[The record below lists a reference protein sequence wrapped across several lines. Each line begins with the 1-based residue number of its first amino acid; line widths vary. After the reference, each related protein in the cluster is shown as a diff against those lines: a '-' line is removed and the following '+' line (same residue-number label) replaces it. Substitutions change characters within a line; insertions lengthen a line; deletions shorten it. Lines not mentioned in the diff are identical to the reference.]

1 MRIFVIASALLL
13 IVSGAQAQVG
23 SGSNN
28 GNGNVGTANGNGN
41 GNGSG
46 NTLSARANTRT
57 TAVVAPSLAA
67 AGIESCLGSTS
78 VGGAGGGVGITIA
91 STVTDRGCNL
101 RLFSRTLYNLGH
113 RKAATQILCA
123 GAAVRR
129 RALRDRRRRGD
140 GAAGGQSRDGRN
152 AARGRDRPESLG
164 RRQGPLHELCPVPR
178 LPRRAAAG
186 GDGGN
191 RAAAGN
197 APACR
202 TLAPQASDEAA
213 IAERLKGCR
222 ERAVVIPDA
231 A

>member
-113 RKAATQILCA
+113 RKAATQILCN
-123 GAAVRR
+123 
-129 RALRDRRRRGD
+129 D
-140 GAAGGQSRDGRN
+140 
-152 AARGRDRPESLG
+152 
-164 RRQGPLHELCPVPR
+164 
-178 LPRRAAAG
+178 
-186 GDGGN
+186 
-191 RAAAGN
+191 
-197 APACR
+197 
-202 TLAPQASDEAA
+202 
-213 IAERLKGCR
+213 
-222 ERAVVIPDA
+222 PDA
-231 A
+231 ALALRSEGVHCEIGVGAEMERQAVNRAMAAMPPAVATDPRASAGAKAPCMNYVLFRGCLDVPPPVVTAETAPPQGTRPHAARSPHRRATKPRSPNG